1 MRRIGVKAKHI
12 LLVFVIALMLYPP
25 LSVYAG
31 GEQTNMAIGVRLG
44 LNRLDGD
51 IDSPPF
57 QPMYY
62 GTLTYNLFEYLAIGF
77 EGGYSTIGGKV
88 YWQMSDQAKKFKTII
103 IPYEAHLK
111 FSFLPLGAVNPY
123 VILGGGGFAWDYT
136 IDGKTDTN
144 QVTGEPKKGYDSF
157 LKSGVGIEIALSK
170 NKNWYFDLGA
180 TYRYSLTDMLDD
192 VHSKLIGHKHPLND
206 AVFNIYGGFT
216 YYFRTSKRGDQ
227 DHDWVPDELDLKVE
241 IPEDPDGYLDH
252 DGVPD
257 DVPQISTMT
266 TSLSGDSTA
275 DTKPPVVI
283 HYPVHRVE
291 QGTDINI
298 KADIYENFRLKIAS
312 VIYRPVGTSGWK
324 VGKLRKVAG
333 VAYEGII
340 PGRYVQPGG
349 LEYCVI
355 AVDEAISGVGYCGLP
370 KLPVRVEVLS
380 HPKTWRIISGVA
392 AFLGWGGAGYLMLK
406 NQK

>member
-1 MRRIGVKAKHI
+1 MKAQRIFIVG
-12 LLVFVIALMLYPP
+12 LMLALFSCLP
-25 LSVYAG
+25 LISYAG
-31 GEQTNMAIGVRLG
+31 GEVTNMAIGIRLG

-51 IDSPPF
+51 IDNPPF

-62 GTLTYNLFEYLAIGF
+62 GTLTYNLFDYLAIGF
-77 EGGYSTIGGKV
+77 EGGYSTVGGKV
-88 YWQMSDQAKKFKTII
+88 FGQMSDQQKDFKTII
-103 IPYEAHLK
+103 IPYEGHLK
-111 FSFLPLGAVNPY
+111 FSFLPLGVVNPY
-123 VILGGGGFAWDYT
+123 VILGGGGFMWDYT

-144 QVTGEPKKGYDSF
+144 EVTGEAKKGYDSF
-157 LKSGVGIEIALSK
+157 FKSGAGLEIALSK
-170 NKNWYFDLGA
+170 NKNWYFDIGA

-192 VHSKLIGHKHPLND
+192 VHSKLIGHEHPLND
-206 AVFNIYGGFT
+206 GVFNVYGGFT
-216 YYFRTSKRGDQ
+216 YYFRTSKRGDE
-227 DHDWVPDELDLKVE
+227 DHDGVPDELDLKVT

-257 DVPQISTMT
+257 DVAQISGISESSNDT
-266 TSLSGDSTA
+266 TSA
-275 DTKPPVVI
+275 DTQPPVVM
-283 HYPVHRVE
+283 HYPIHRVE
-291 QGTDINI
+291 QGSNI
-298 KADIYENFRLKIAS
+298 KIKAEIYENRRLKISS

-333 VAYEGII
+333 VNYEGII
-340 PGRYVQPGG
+340 PGRYVLPQG

-380 HPKTWRIISGVA
+380 HPKMWRIISGIA
-392 AFLGWGGAGYLMLK
+392 AFVGWGGAGYLMLK